1 MTALQVFRRHP
12 SVDAYSPD
20 GGTVYT
26 PYAYLA
32 REKRFTT
39 AELLAQYWF
48 ACHMGHHPLQTA
60 TLYRFACLPDY
71 DQETT

>member
-1 MTALQVFRRHP
+1 MTGPQVYRKHP
-12 SVDAYSPD
+12 EADAYSLN

-32 REKRFTT
+32 TEKRFTT

-48 ACHMGHHPLQTA
+48 ACAMGHSPVFAAVLW
-60 TLYRFACLPDY
+60 RFAALPDY
-71 DQETT
+71 DQDDP